1 MADNVRGFA
10 ETHATEKKIASK
22 KRGRAPPG
30 GFSPQK
36 SPQPYKPKKITHA
49 VPVVLVLALAV
60 GRATRGNTRPP
71 KLPPRVGFCI
81 SPGGI

>member
-49 VPVVLVLALAV
+49 VPVALVLHQADEELTGCVSVKFAKEAADL
-60 GRATRGNTRPP
+60 R
-71 KLPPRVGFCI
+71 
-81 SPGGI
+81 